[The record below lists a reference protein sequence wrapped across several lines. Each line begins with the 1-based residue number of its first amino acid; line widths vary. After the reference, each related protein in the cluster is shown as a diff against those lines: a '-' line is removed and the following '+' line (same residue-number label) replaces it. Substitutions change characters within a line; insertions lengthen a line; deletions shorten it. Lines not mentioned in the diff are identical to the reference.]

1 MYNRI
6 QNFLLN
12 LPPIFRNIFFLTTI
26 AFAVWMIFLDEN
38 NMINQYRKRSE
49 LIDLEKK
56 RDYYKNEIFKAQ
68 EKFELLTTNAASQ
81 EKFARENYWMKK
93 DNEDVFIIE
102 KK

>member
-26 AFAVWMIFLDEN
+26 AFAVWMLFLDEN

-56 RDYYKNEIFKAQ
+56 RDYSKMKFLKLKKNLNYSPPMLLLRKNLH
-68 EKFELLTTNAASQ
+68 EKT
-81 EKFARENYWMKK
+81 
-93 DNEDVFIIE
+93 IG
-102 KK
+102 